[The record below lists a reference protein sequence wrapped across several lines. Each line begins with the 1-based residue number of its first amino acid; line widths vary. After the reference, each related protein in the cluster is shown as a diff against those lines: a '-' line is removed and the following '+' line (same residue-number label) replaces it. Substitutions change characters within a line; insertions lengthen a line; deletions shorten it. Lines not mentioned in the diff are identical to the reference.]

1 MDPSLFPTWH
11 EFSLPD
17 FYNDDLKAIQ
27 KCNVVHKW
35 MSLLAEAP
43 IKILFTCGKCMTD
56 FASTVVMTWP
66 FLHSVYP
73 CPLFYLDLDLSNKFQ
88 KDDDHSSS

>member
-17 FYNDDLKAIQ
+17 LYNDDLKAIQ
-27 KCNVVHKW
+27 NCNVVHKW

-43 IKILFTCGKCMTD
+43 IKILFTRGKCMTD
-56 FASTVVMTWP
+56 F
-66 FLHSVYP
+66 
-73 CPLFYLDLDLSNKFQ
+73 CFYSGYDLAISALCLSMSIVLLGLGFEQQISKG
-88 KDDDHSSS
+88 

>member
-17 FYNDDLKAIQ
+17 LYNDDLKAIQ

-35 MSLLAEAP
+35 MSLLAEGP
-43 IKILFTCGKCMTD
+43 ITIWLTD
-56 FASTVVMTWP
+56 FCFNSG
-66 FLHSVYP
+66 Y
-73 CPLFYLDLDLSNKFQ
+73 DLAISALCLSMSIVLLGLGFEQQISKG
-88 KDDDHSSS
+88 